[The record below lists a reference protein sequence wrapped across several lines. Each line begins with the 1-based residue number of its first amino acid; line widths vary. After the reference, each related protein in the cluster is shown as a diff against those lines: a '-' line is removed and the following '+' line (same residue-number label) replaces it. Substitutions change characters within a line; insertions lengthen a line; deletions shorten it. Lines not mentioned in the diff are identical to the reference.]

1 MESILR
7 LQNVSKVY
15 GDKVVVNNVCLEIE
29 KGSVCGLLGP
39 NGAGK
44 TTIMKMIM
52 NEIKCDRGYISYDS
66 NLKIKFLSDVPNF
79 YEFYTV
85 EEYLE
90 FILDI
95 TGYESNKEV
104 RVEEVLGLL
113 NLKDHRDVKIKK
125 LSRGL
130 RQKVG
135 IASIIID
142 EPDVLILDEPVSA
155 LDPIGRSEMFDIILK
170 LKGET
175 TVIFSSH
182 ILNDVE
188 KICDHIILINK
199 GKILLNDNISNLSLN
214 KSVLLVKFKSRE
226 ELLTFKEDLDLEC
239 KFCQSIENCLEIE
252 GEDILSVENKV
263 FSLLAKKNVLV
274 DSVSILKDSLED
286 VFLREVRN
294 NG

>member
-1 MESILR
+1 MTSVLK
-7 LQNVSKVY
+7 LQNISKVY
-15 GDKVVVNNVCLEIE
+15 GNKVVVNNVSFDIE

-52 NEIKCDRGYISYDS
+52 NEIKCDRGYISYDD

-85 EEYLE
+85 EEYLK

-95 TGYESNKEV
+95 VHFEGEKQV
-104 RVEEVLGLL
+104 RIEEVLNLL
-113 NLKDHRDVKIKK
+113 NLKDYSNLQIKK

-135 IASIIID
+135 IASVIV
-142 EPDVLILDEPVSA
+142 EQPDILILDEPVSA
-155 LDPIGRSEMFDIILK
+155 LDPIGRSEMFDIISK

-175 TVIFSSH
+175 TIIFSSH
-182 ILNDVE
+182 ILTDVE
-188 KICDHIILINK
+188 RVCDHIILINK
-199 GKILLNDNISNLSLN
+199 GKILLNDKIGNISLDR
-214 KSVLLVKFKSRE
+214 SVLLVKFKSRE
-226 ELLTFKEDLDLEC
+226 ELLNFKESFSLDC
-239 KFCQSIENCLEIE
+239 KFNSHIENCLEVE
-252 GEDILSVENKV
+252 SEDVLDVEKKV
-263 FSLLAKKNVLV
+263 FSLLSKKNILV
-274 DSVSILKDSLED
+274 DSVSIMRDSLED
-286 VFLREVRN
+286 IFLREVRN

>member
-1 MESILR
+1 MEGILR

-15 GDKVVVNNVCLEIE
+15 GDKVVVNNACFEIE
-29 KGSVCGLLGP
+29 RGSVCGLLGP

-66 NLKIKFLSDVPNF
+66 GLKIKFLSDVPNF

-85 EEYLE
+85 EEYLI

-95 TGYESNKEV
+95 TGYKSNKEV
-104 RVEEVLGLL
+104 RIEDVLGLL
-113 NLKDHRDVKIKK
+113 NLKDYRDIQIKK

-135 IASIIID
+135 IASVIID

-188 KICDHIILINK
+188 KVCDHIILINK
-199 GKILLNDNISNLSLN
+199 GKILLNDKMSNLSLN
-214 KSVLLVKFKSRE
+214 KSALLLKFKSRE
-226 ELLTFKEDLDLEC
+226 DLLLFKDALDLDC
-239 KFCQSIENCLEIE
+239 KFNSRIENCLEIE
-252 GEDILSVENKV
+252 GEDIFSVEKKV
-263 FSLLAKKNVLV
+263 FSLLSENNVFV
-274 DSVSILKDSLED
+274 ESVSIMKDSLED

>member
-1 MESILR
+1 MGSVLK
-7 LQNVSKVY
+7 LQNISKVY
-15 GDKVVVNNVCLEIE
+15 GDKVVVNNASFEIE

-52 NEIKCDRGYISYDS
+52 NEIKCDRGYIAYSD

-85 EEYLE
+85 EEYLR
-90 FILDI
+90 FILEI
-95 TGYESNKEV
+95 THFEEDKNV
-104 RVEEVLGLL
+104 RIDEVLSLL
-113 NLKDHRDVKIKK
+113 NLKEYSDLQIKK

-135 IASIIID
+135 IASVIV
-142 EPDVLILDEPVSA
+142 EKPDVLILDEPVSA

-175 TVIFSSH
+175 TIVFSSH
-182 ILNDVE
+182 ILTDVE
-188 KICDHIILINK
+188 RVCDHIILINR
-199 GKILLNDNISNLSLN
+199 GKILLNDKISNISLDRNL
-214 KSVLLVKFKSRE
+214 LLVNFKTRE
-226 ELLTFKEDLDLEC
+226 DLISFKESFSLDC
-239 KFCQSIENCLEIE
+239 KFNAYIENCLE
-252 GEDILSVENKV
+252 VESDDMIAVQKKV
-263 FSLLAKKNVLV
+263 FSLLSKKGILV
-274 DSVSILKDSLED
+274 KSVSIVRDSLED
-286 VFLREVRN
+286 IFLREVKN